1 VKILVISDIHANL
14 DALQAVL
21 AAAGDECQGLLCLGD
36 ITGYGSDPVECVAL
50 LKRTSRD
57 FGYCRILSGN
67 HDAVLWGRLGESWFN
82 PGVLPSIAYTRARL
96 GKDDIGWLASLP
108 SSFLSPADDV
118 IGTTFLAVHGSPQE
132 PLTGY
137 LWGDSETV
145 DSLAYLAV
153 QDIPVCFSGHTHVV
167 SVFSRPGYNP
177 FLPGGT
183 VSVAGSESVIVNPGG
198 LGFPRSHGVFTG
210 GSDASGDL
218 DMEPEGADKKTDA
231 SAEITVESYPAYYA
245 VWDTAAG
252 TVALRSVRYD
262 RRDFAARCAIV
273 GLANS

>member
-1 VKILVISDIHANL
+1 MKILIISDIHANL
-14 DALQAVL
+14 DALQAVFS
-21 AAAGDECQGLLCLGD
+21 AAGGECDGLLCLGD
-36 ITGYGSDPVECVAL
+36 ITGYGSDPSECVAL
-50 LKRTSRD
+50 LKRSSRD
-57 FGYCRILSGN
+57 FGYCRMLSGN

-108 SSFLSPADDV
+108 SSFLSPADGT
-118 IGTTFLAVHGSPQE
+118 IGTAYLAVHGSPQE

-137 LWGDSETV
+137 LWGGGETV

-153 QDIPVCFSGHTHVV
+153 QDIPVCCSGHTHVV

-177 FLPGGT
+177 FLPDGSVT
-183 VSVAGSESVIVNPGG
+183 VAGSEPVIVNPGG
-198 LGFPRSHGVFTG
+198 LGFPRSHGVFSG
-210 GSDASGDL
+210 ESDALGDL
-218 DMEPEGADKKTDA
+218 DMEPEAAGKK
-231 SAEITVESYPAYYA
+231 SGPSLLITVEAYPAYYA
-245 VWDTAAG
+245 IWDTLAG

-262 RRDFAARCAIV
+262 RRDFDARCAIA